1 MRYRILKK
9 RYLITACIFL
19 SVAIL
24 LLAAPGIARWYI
36 EKNSMEMIGRR
47 ITIDR
52 IGIRYLTG
60 TLKVRG
66 FKIFEADEKTVF
78 ASFRQLRISVSY
90 LPLLRNEFVIRK
102 VSLDDPFIQ
111 VMQNGSMFNFSD
123 LVAPDST
130 ETEKKNVRKTPAKY
144 VIHNIRITG
153 GFVKYTDVPLQHTI
167 SLDSIDLTIPGFT
180 WNSDSARLG
189 AGFRFVE
196 GGGISSDLEI
206 NQADSTYRLS
216 LMIDSLNLGITEP
229 YVRNYLNVSTLTGN
243 LTSDLM
249 INGSISSILDLS
261 VQGTSHVSNFGL
273 QDTLGRTILS
283 FNDLSVKIDTL
294 DLSAGRLH
302 LGSISLIDPFV
313 LMELQDSVT
322 NWSALMKT
330 GESADSAAI
339 SADTTGTTEGFRY
352 NIPEVSVSG
361 GSILYMDK
369 NLRYPFEYKIDSL
382 KLNVKEITDQPGRIS
397 YDVAAGLNG
406 TGKLITHGMFSL
418 ENPGSDVELS
428 LDISR
433 LRMKDLDAYFRHYF
447 GFPVTGGT
455 MNLRTDNKLKEKSLV
470 SNNEIYFRRFSLGKK
485 IADETRFNVP
495 LRLALAVLS
504 DRNGIIDLKA
514 PVRMKGE
521 EVRIVNLGKII
532 FRIIGN
538 LFVKAAVSPINLLS
552 GLIQSDPA
560 SFQSVRLN
568 LTEFQPDEKAI
579 RSLDAI
585 AGILDKKPM
594 LKADFIYCI
603 NRGRAADTLA
613 GIMARKELMNSGTLR
628 EKDIRNIAD
637 SSLFRYLRNKLTLPD
652 GTDSLPLAAL
662 SRLYFG
668 EDVLSSS
675 LDSLRAG
682 HAGYLKKYLATERNI
697 PAERFSIIEI
707 TPDSL
712 VPVRGDPLF
721 RIYFTAEDQ

>member
-1 MRYRILKK
+1 MKSGILKK

-19 SVAIL
+19 SVALL

-36 EKNSMEMIGRR
+36 EKNSRELIGRR
-47 ITIDR
+47 ITIDKIR
-52 IGIRYLTG
+52 IRYLTG
-60 TLKVRG
+60 TLRIRG
-66 FKIFEADEKTVF
+66 FKMFEADEKTVF
-78 ASFRQLRISVSY
+78 ASFRQFSVSVSY
-90 LPLLRNEFVIRK
+90 LPLLRNEFVIRRI
-102 VSLDDPFIQ
+102 SLNDPFIQ
-111 VMQNGSMFNFSD
+111 VTQNGSMFNFSD
-123 LVAPDST
+123 LVATDST
-130 ETEKKNVRKTPAKY
+130 ESEKENIRKTPPKY
-144 VIHNIRITG
+144 VIHNIRIAG

-180 WNSDSARLG
+180 WNSDSAKLG
-189 AGFRFVE
+189 AGFRFVD

-229 YVRNYLNVSTLTGN
+229 YVRNYLNVSTLTGH

-249 INGSISSILDLS
+249 ITGSISSILDLS
-261 VQGTSHVSNFGL
+261 VQGTSHVRNFGL

-294 DLSAGRLH
+294 DLSDGRLH
-302 LGSISLIDPFV
+302 IGSISLKHPFV
-313 LMELQDSVT
+313 LMELQDSAN
-322 NWSALMKT
+322 NWTALMKT
-330 GESADSAAI
+330 GEIADPAAV
-339 SADTTGTTEGFRY
+339 SADTSATAGGFGY

-361 GSILYMDK
+361 GSILFTDK

-382 KLNVKEITDQPGRIS
+382 KLNVKEITGQPGRIS
-397 YDVAAGLNG
+397 FDISAGLNG
-406 TGKLITHGMFSL
+406 TGKLMTQGVFSH
-418 ENPGSDVELS
+418 ENPGSDVEFT

-433 LRMKDLDAYFRHYF
+433 LRMKDLDAYFRHYL

-455 MNLRTDNKLKEKSLV
+455 MNFRTGNKLKERSLV
-470 SNNEIYFRRFSLGKK
+470 SNNEVYFRKFSLGKK
-485 IADETRFNVP
+485 IADETRFNIP
-495 LRLALAVLS
+495 LRLALGVLS

-560 SFQSVRLN
+560 SLQSVRLSV
-568 LTEFQPDEKAI
+568 TEIQPDEKAF

-628 EKDIRNIAD
+628 EKDVSNIAD

-652 GTDSLPLAAL
+652 GTDSLPLTAL
-662 SRLYFG
+662 SRKYIG

-682 HAGYLKKYLATERNI
+682 HAGYLKKYLVTERNI
-697 PAERFSIIEI
+697 PAERFSVIEI

-712 VPVRGDPLF
+712 VPVKGGPLF